1 MCETTQPLAQ
11 LVEIVLASPKYA
23 AIEPDLVYRLGAE
36 ELGKRRNLKAA
47 VKATKDR
54 LHQVAGAY
62 LERRPDYLR
71 WLQRLRSA
79 AEEGGLEALKPVC
92 CELLAQHTSSRER
105 LPYLQEFYAQ
115 TLGGLPPL
123 NSVLD
128 LACGLNPLAIPWM
141 PLAPRAT
148 YRACD
153 IYTDLVAFLSQA
165 LPLLGVAGDA
175 YPCDVVAAP
184 PRQPVD
190 VALLLKTLPC
200 LERLERGAGQR
211 LLDALQA
218 RYILVS
224 FPARSLGGR
233 QKGMPENYEGYLQ
246 AALAGRGWQ
255 VVRHAFANELAF
267 VIETGVTP
275 EHGDSA

>member
-1 MCETTQPLAQ
+1 MALPQ
-11 LVEIVLASPKYA
+11 LVETVLASPKYA
-23 AIEPDLVYRLGAE
+23 AIEPGLVYRLGAE
-36 ELGKRRNLKAA
+36 ELGKRRSLKAA

-62 LERRPDYLR
+62 LEHRPDYLR

-79 AEEGGLEALKPVC
+79 ADDGGIEALKPLC

-105 LPYLQEFYAQ
+105 LPYLETFYAE
-115 TLGGLPPL
+115 TLAGLPSVR
-123 NSVLD
+123 SVLD

-141 PLAPRAT
+141 PLAPGAT

-153 IYTDLVAFLSQA
+153 IYTDLAAFLAQA
-165 LPLLGVAGDA
+165 LPLLGVVGNA
-175 YPCDVVAAP
+175 YPCDIVAAP
-184 PRQPVD
+184 PQQPVD
-190 VALLLKTLPC
+190 LALLLKTLPC
-200 LERLERGAGQR
+200 LERLERGAGRR

-233 QKGMPENYEGYLQ
+233 QKGMPENYEAYFRGLV
-246 AALAGRGWQ
+246 AGKDWPIRRFELGT
-255 VVRHAFANELAF
+255 ELAF
-267 VIETGVTP
+267 LVEVDRG
-275 EHGDSA
+275 ESRSR